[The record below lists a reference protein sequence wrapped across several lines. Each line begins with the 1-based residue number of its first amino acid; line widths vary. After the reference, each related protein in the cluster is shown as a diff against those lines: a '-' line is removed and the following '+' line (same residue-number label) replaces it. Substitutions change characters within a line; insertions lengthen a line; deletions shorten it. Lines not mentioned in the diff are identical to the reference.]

1 MTPPTVIAGVAKR
14 SRTSCLR
21 PSGSLRYARNDGPT
35 HETGS
40 PLNNAASPDRRL
52 ALLGILWATGLAA
65 SGYAPFDRATWW
77 MEIAPVLIA
86 FPVLVATRRRMP
98 LTSLALGSIAVHGLV
113 LMLGGAYSY
122 ARVPV
127 GFAVQDWLHL
137 ARNPYDRFGHLMQ
150 GFVPAIVLRE
160 VLIRK
165 RAIASKRLL
174 TLVVLAFCLAISA
187 LYELIEF
194 AAAVALG
201 QGADAFLGTQGDP
214 WDTQWDMLMCLV
226 GATLALL
233 LLGRV
238 HDRLLAK
245 GA

>member
-1 MTPPTVIAGVAKR
+1 MTST
-14 SRTSCLR
+14 
-21 PSGSLRYARNDGPT
+21 
-35 HETGS
+35 
-40 PLNNAASPDRRL
+40 DRRL
-52 ALLGILWATGLAA
+52 PILAILWSIGLLA
-65 SGYAPFDRATWW
+65 SGWAPADRATWW

-86 FPVLVATRRRMP
+86 FPILVALRRSFAF
-98 LTSLALGSIAVHGLV
+98 TTLALVLIALHGLV
-113 LMLGGAYSY
+113 LMLGGAYTY

-160 VLIRK
+160 ILVRTGS
-165 RAIASKRLL
+165 IASSRLL
-174 TLVVLAFCLAISA
+174 IVTVLAYCLSVSA

-194 AAAVALG
+194 GAAVALG

-226 GATLALL
+226 GAMLALL
-233 LLGRV
+233 LLSRV
-238 HDRLLAK
+238 HDRQIARLRS
-245 GA
+245 